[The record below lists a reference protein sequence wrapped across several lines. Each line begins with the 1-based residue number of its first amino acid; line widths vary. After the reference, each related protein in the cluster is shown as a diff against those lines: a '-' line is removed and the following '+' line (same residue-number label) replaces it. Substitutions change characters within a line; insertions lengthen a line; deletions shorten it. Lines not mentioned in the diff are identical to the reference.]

1 MINCEDF
8 VMTPIKCPP
17 PKIVAVKRSLKKSL
31 NEKINTNLLD
41 EDFEPD
47 KSDLWDDEVSVNS
60 EEFNNLSD
68 IKDLIEFEVD
78 EPLIDLSEDSYLDTS
93 SASEDTIIACKN
105 AKNSSTLLSLLD
117 LLENGTKDDGWKE
130 TTLPFTC
137 AQDVNSMQNSSV
149 SKTSVSSVE
158 SLSRIPLGSDRSS
171 ACATTGNDDLS
182 SNQPSHP
189 PENSSIAKNFNFI
202 CEPLASDSKISSAN
216 SEAPGVQVYIELENQ
231 KTCRDSVELKKSHK
245 CSCEEKS
252 SVHELKLHYPCD
264 ASECSLELTFSNL
277 DISTNSAARE
287 SGRESRSENHNLNK
301 EENFF
306 NHYQKSHQHQHQ
318 DQHLKSDVNINTKV
332 PLISEHSDTNNNR
345 ETVTNKNIL
354 DYPKKDFKSVNSVRK
369 VSSDVK
375 TKDDN
380 PNVHIFLSPNTSQ
393 HKLPPRWFSST
404 NSLKEDS
411 FEASHRLKRLEE
423 RFLGFSYTKK
433 LLRNSKVFS
442 KSEEILS
449 AYGRAKEF
457 VDPCLKPLN
466 SSVEFPVTLA
476 TLSENTLIAKDCREK
491 DIDTNTASSSND
503 ISGECKNKIFIFIEI
518 IIICNCHQ

>member
-31 NEKINTNLLD
+31 NEKINTSLLD
-41 EDFEPD
+41 DDFEPE
-47 KSDLWDDEVSVNS
+47 KSDLWDDEVSLNS

-78 EPLIDLSEDSYLDTS
+78 EPLIDLSDDSHHLDTS

-130 TTLPFTC
+130 TTSPFTC
-137 AQDVNSMQNSSV
+137 AQDVNCMKNPSV
-149 SKTSVSSVE
+149 SQTSLSSVE
-158 SLSRIPLGSDRSS
+158 SLARVPLGSDTSS

-231 KTCRDSVELKKSHK
+231 KTCKDSVELKKSVK
-245 CSCEEKS
+245 CSCEENSS
-252 SVHELKLHYPCD
+252 SVQELKLHYPCD

-287 SGRESRSENHNLNK
+287 SGRQSRSEIWNLNK

-306 NHYQKSHQHQHQ
+306 NHYQKSHQHQQQQ
-318 DQHLKSDVNINTKV
+318 DQHLKSNVNVVVK
-332 PLISEHSDTNNNR
+332 SEYSDTNNNR
-345 ETVTNKNIL
+345 ESITNNNKL
-354 DYPKKDFKSVNSVRK
+354 DSPKRVDFQSVNHSAR
-369 VSSDVK
+369 SSDVK

-380 PNVHIFLSPNTSQ
+380 TNVHKFLSPNTSQ

-423 RFLGFSYTKK
+423 RFRGFSYTKK

-476 TLSENTLIAKDCREK
+476 TLSENTLIAKEEK
-491 DIDTNTASSSND
+491 EDIDTIKASSSND
-503 ISGECKNKIFIFIEI
+503 ISGEC
-518 IIICNCHQ
+518 

>member
-41 EDFEPD
+41 DDFEPD

-78 EPLIDLSEDSYLDTS
+78 EPLIDLSEDSHLDTS

-117 LLENGTKDDGWKE
+117 LLENGTKDDSWKE

-137 AQDVNSMQNSSV
+137 AQDVNSIKNPSV

-158 SLSRIPLGSDRSS
+158 SLSRIPLGSDTSS

-189 PENSSIAKNFNFI
+189 PENSSIAKKFNFI
-202 CEPLASDSKISSAN
+202 CEPLASDSKISSAY
-216 SEAPGVQVYIELENQ
+216 SEAPGVQVHVGLENQ

-252 SVHELKLHYPCD
+252 SVQKLKLHYPCD

-287 SGRESRSENHNLNK
+287 SGRESRSEIRNLNK
-301 EENFF
+301 DENFF
-306 NHYQKSHQHQHQ
+306 NHYQKSHQHQQQ
-318 DQHLKSDVNINTKV
+318 DQHLKSDVNVDVKV
-332 PLISEHSDTNNNR
+332 SLLSEHSDTNNNR
-345 ETVTNKNIL
+345 ESVTNKNIP
-354 DYPKKDFKSVNSVRK
+354 DYPRKDFKSVNKCAQS

-423 RFLGFSYTKK
+423 RFRGFSYTKK

-491 DIDTNTASSSND
+491 DFDTKHITTASSNND
-503 ISGECKNKIFIFIEI
+503 ISGECKEI
-518 IIICNCHQ
+518 HLYL